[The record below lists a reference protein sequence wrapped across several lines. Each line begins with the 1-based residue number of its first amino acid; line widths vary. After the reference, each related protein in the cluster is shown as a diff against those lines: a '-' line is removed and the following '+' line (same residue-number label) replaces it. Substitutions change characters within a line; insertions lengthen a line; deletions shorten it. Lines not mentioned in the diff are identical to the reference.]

1 MIFCCSADTILRI
14 SDSNVG
20 PQVIGQNYSLRCH
33 ILNAVN
39 FDYTFRWK
47 KGGTVLS
54 EVGPDLSFSQLRL
67 SDAGQYTCE
76 LMATVTL
83 VSSLQLNI
91 TLQGKQSAF
100 QFNCVITFKDK
111 VISALL
117 NGLVP
122 APGVAVAAVQPV
134 TPYNGT
140 AFSLMGTMQ
149 LDESVI
155 DIDVVATWE
164 WSLSGRTLRH
174 ERTSSVLHPTVLTF
188 QPLATNSSGEYSL
201 NLTLAPLNRSDFI
214 IESRVGTMYSL
225 NVLRKYC

>member
-1 MIFCCSADTILRI
+1 MIRDKA
-14 SDSNVG
+14 
-20 PQVIGQNYSLRCH
+20 
-33 ILNAVN
+33 
-39 FDYTFRWK
+39 
-47 KGGTVLS
+47 
-54 EVGPDLSFSQLRL
+54 
-67 SDAGQYTCE
+67 
-76 LMATVTL
+76 
-83 VSSLQLNI
+83 I
-91 TLQGKQSAF
+91 T
-100 QFNCVITFKDK
+100 T
-111 VISALL
+111 LL

-155 DIDVVATWE
+155 DVDVVATWE
-164 WSLSGRTLRH
+164 WSLRGRTLRH

-214 IESRVGTMYSL
+214 LESRARTMYSL
-225 NVLRKYC
+225 NVLRKYIILEYPCIEAGAYTMLLGIFIPQHYQIDHPPYLSHHVTLPPVMSAGKRWH